1 MATFVFHNN
10 FHRYN
15 HHTIALSGFPE
26 SAVDPIASEKYPFN
40 GLLYNNCSDYSGN
53 FVGLS
58 NSYNWYSTFITVTSN
73 YIEWNKYRTTY
84 TTVNSNSANWQA
96 NKSLYT
102 TYNSLS
108 NNWNSM
114 YNTYDAELNVW
125 LQSINGHNL
134 YDDQVQENTAQ
145 KTFSASFINKNDLNN
160 IIWDLS
166 SSQVGMLVATNNATF
181 SGFSGLKKGGL
192 YDLMLVT
199 DATCYSALSVT
210 FNPDKF
216 KFKNSTNTFHVTGI
230 HIRKFNFIS
239 DGEYLHGK
247 SYLYDITPP
256 DRNTY
261 YAGTGILLF
270 DDGVLTNPITLE
282 DGEVILEDLGAG
294 LTVVGNDPYDNSAS
308 VDIVG
313 TDYGRDFI
321 FSFTTLSAASAL
333 SPYGELGSQDRVFIV
348 RPNTSGT
355 YDLSASITNAL
366 STSNSILLPKCDSFE
381 SIEIFTKSYG
391 YISNLIVNDVET
403 RNFVFK
409 RGGYKNHE
417 TGHSI
422 EIRPEYDS
430 VRTQSYF
437 IEYGEPVPILT
448 RSLSSGI
455 RLWLD
460 SMDYSTVDF
469 LSSSN
474 YNNYMTGLS
483 SRLSGNQMYFTSTS
497 STSSFYNTLP
507 KQSFNY
513 NLSSTHY
520 RDMILSGNVDF
531 VTFTLLTPS
540 NSSKETEWL
549 WANGNYG
556 IFKIPQEY
564 SLGIGTSAQYYKHT
578 YGESDKNKP
587 IYIATRYFPFY
598 NAQDVFVN
606 QGAPNAVMPLSTIF
620 GYPDPNDDYTTIGG
634 LNPLTGFSEYK
645 LHEFII
651 YKEYKNDSQM
661 VQIKDYFYDK
671 WNLT

>member
-40 GLLYNNCSDYSGN
+40 GLLYNNCSDYDDN

-84 TTVNSNSANWQA
+84 TTVNSNSANWQG
-96 NKSLYT
+96 NKPLYT
-102 TYNSLS
+102 TYKSLS
-108 NNWNSM
+108 DNWNSM
-114 YNTYDAELNVW
+114 HDTYDAELNVW

-134 YDDQVQENTAQ
+134 YDDEVQENTAQ

-160 IIWDLS
+160 VVWELT
-166 SSQVGMLVATNNATF
+166 SSQVGMFVATNNAIF
-181 SGFSGLKKGGL
+181 SGFSGSKKGGL
-192 YDLMLVT
+192 YDLILVT

-216 KFKNSTNTFHVTGI
+216 KFENTSNTFHVTGV

-239 DGEYLHGK
+239 DGKYLHGK
-247 SYLYDITPP
+247 SNLYDINPP
-256 DRNTY
+256 DRNIY

-270 DDGVLTNPITLE
+270 DNGVPTNPITLE
-282 DGEVILEDLGAG
+282 DGEVILEELGAG
-294 LTVVGNDPYDNSAS
+294 LTVVGNDPYFPSIT

-313 TDYGRDFI
+313 TDYNRDFI

-333 SPYGELGSQDRVFIV
+333 SPYGELGSQDRIEMKT
-348 RPNTSGT
+348 PN
-355 YDLSASITNAL
+355 ITLTDAL
-366 STSNSILLPKCDSFE
+366 TTTNNIILNKCDTFE
-381 SIEIFTKSYG
+381 SIEVFTKAYG
-391 YISNLIVNDVET
+391 YISELIVNDIVIE
-403 RNFVFK
+403 NFIFNK
-409 RGGYKNHE
+409 NGYKNHE
-417 TGHSI
+417 TGHVISTK
-422 EIRPEYDS
+422 PDYDS
-430 VRTQSYF
+430 ERVQSF
-437 IEYGEPVPILT
+437 FVKYGEPVPILT
-448 RSLSSGI
+448 KSLSSGI
-455 RLWLD
+455 QLWLD
-460 SMDYSTVDF
+460 AMDYSTVDF
-469 LSSSN
+469 LSS
-474 YNNYMTGLS
+474 NNYMTGLS

-587 IYIATRYFPFY
+587 IYIATRYFSFF

-620 GYPDPNDDYTTIGG
+620 GYPDPNDDYTTIGA

-661 VQIKDYFYDK
+661 VKIKDYFYDK
-671 WNLT
+671 WKLT